1 MALAGFTRANSLRT
15 AVVDFDGFRRLVL
28 SRCQLNGLRPPP
40 DDWLLQVSMIAELAT
55 ADAAATAADSTQ
67 PTVPLPRVAA
77 CPLPT
82 AHLQLPE
89 VFYSSAGNIALVAEL
104 LLPEHILPKYSDFI
118 YRVVVGAV
126 PVRARLG
133 FLPADQR
140 DFVFCDAFETL
151 EHLLLRCTF
160 TRDVWVGLE
169 PLISVLEIELPT
181 TLHRLLF
188 EPLRTRLRHRRRGVA
203 LLWPILRACV
213 LYTIWL
219 ARNDKVFRPDTL
231 DVSPLAAAHRAAHL
245 VRLHLHHLLL
255 NSADGTLFRLV
266 HALCAEVWTR
276 TFIVPTGALTASPRR

>member
-1 MALAGFTRANSLRT
+1 
-15 AVVDFDGFRRLVL
+15 
-28 SRCQLNGLRPPP
+28 
-40 DDWLLQVSMIAELAT
+40 
-55 ADAAATAADSTQ
+55 
-67 PTVPLPRVAA
+67 VAA
-77 CPLPT
+77 CPVPT

-89 VFYSSAGNIALVAEL
+89 DFYSSAGNIALIAEL
-104 LLPEHILPKYSDFI
+104 LQPEHILPKYSDFI

-140 DFVFCDAFETL
+140 GCIFCDEFETL

-169 PLISVLEIELPT
+169 PLISLTT
-181 TLHRLLF
+181 TLHGLLF
-188 EPLRTRLRHRRRGVA
+188 EPLRTRLRHRRGVA
-203 LLWPILRACV
+203 LLWPILRACE

-255 NSADGTLFRLV
+255 NSADGALFRLV
-266 HALCAEVWTR
+266 HALRAEVWTW